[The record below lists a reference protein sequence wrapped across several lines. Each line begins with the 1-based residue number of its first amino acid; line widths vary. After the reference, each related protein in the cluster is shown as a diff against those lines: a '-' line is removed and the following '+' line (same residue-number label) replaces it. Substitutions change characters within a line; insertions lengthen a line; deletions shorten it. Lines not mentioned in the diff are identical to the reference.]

1 MPMPRYQQIS
11 LDATPCYHVV
21 SRCVR
26 RQYLCGIDT
35 RTGRDFSHRREWIRD
50 RLFQL
55 ADIFAIHVCAYA
67 VMSNHMHLVL
77 WVDEAEA
84 TSWDDHEVA
93 RRWCRLFDGK
103 PLIRRFAESQ
113 ELTEGQLST
122 VLELVRTYR
131 QRLFDI
137 SWFMRCLNEPIARRA
152 NIEDNVTGHFWESRF
167 KSQALL
173 EEAAI
178 IATMAYVD
186 LNPVRAAMAENP
198 EESDFTSIQQR
209 IFEIGFAGAEQK
221 PKNATAIPEDLDAA
235 MGKLM
240 PFRDQD
246 PQSELTIPTNL
257 QDYLELVDWTGRC
270 IAPGKRGSIPKNLPP
285 ILTRLDIH
293 PENYL
298 KFIRREEKS
307 RFHFFIG
314 PVERIR
320 EVAETLNRNFLK
332 GQAAA
337 SALFSLG

>member
-1 MPMPRYQQIS
+1 MPRYQQIS
-11 LDATPCYHVV
+11 LDETPCYHVV

-26 RQYLCGIDT
+26 RQYLCGVDAH
-35 RTGRDFSHRREWIRD
+35 TGRDFSHRREWIRE

-55 ADIFAIHVCAYA
+55 ADIFAIRVCAYA
-67 VMSNHMHLVL
+67 VLSNHMHLVL
-77 WVDEAEA
+77 WVDDAQA
-84 TSWDDHEVA
+84 ASWDDREVA
-93 RRWCRLFDGK
+93 RRWCQLFDGK
-103 PLIRRFAESQ
+103 PLVRRFADGQELNESQ
-113 ELTEGQLST
+113 LAT

-137 SWFMRCLNEPIARRA
+137 SWFIRCLNEPIARRA

-173 EEAAI
+173 DEAAI

-186 LNPVRAAMAENP
+186 LNPIRAAMAETP

-209 IFEIGFAGAEQK
+209 ILEIGEARAERQ
-221 PKNATAIPEDLDAA
+221 PETVSAIPEDLGAA
-235 MGKLM
+235 LGKLM

-246 PQSELTIPTNL
+246 PKSELTIPATL

-270 IAPGKRGSIPKNLPP
+270 IAPGKRGSIPKNIPP
-285 ILTRLDIH
+285 IIERLDIH
-293 PENYL
+293 PENYI
-298 KFIRREEKS
+298 KFIQRQEKS

-320 EVAETLNRNFLK
+320 EVAQTFNRSFLK

-337 SALFSLG
+337 SALFSPG